1 MDDFNKLISN
11 VNEGD
16 YSTFYLL
23 SGPEPYFIDKFEFFI
38 TDKLINDQN
47 REFDYSVFYGKDVE
61 ISQIIESAKR
71 FPMISPYNLVI
82 VREAQNIKHSHDV
95 LANYVLNPQ
104 KNTILI
110 FCYKHKSFDKRSK
123 LYKAAN
129 KNGVVYE
136 SRELY
141 DSEIK
146 KWLGFEI
153 NRGKLNIDHNSIEIL
168 HNSIGNDLS
177 KIMKE
182 IEKLKIIL
190 SEGTLITP
198 ETIEKHVGFSKKFNN
213 FELYKALGD
222 RNFSKCFQISNYLF
236 NDSKSSTIIM
246 TLGGMHNFY
255 KRLMIYKSIENKS
268 DAPKIMGVNPF
279 FIKDYYYASKKY
291 TMKQISKILEYILE
305 ADLKSKGV
313 ANRVINQKN
322 ILQDLLIKILK

>member
-1 MDDFNKLISN
+1 
-11 VNEGD
+11 
-16 YSTFYLL
+16 
-23 SGPEPYFIDKFEFFI
+23 
-38 TDKLINDQN
+38 
-47 REFDYSVFYGKDVE
+47 
-61 ISQIIESAKR
+61 
-71 FPMISPYNLVI
+71 MISSHHLVI

-153 NRGKLNIDHNSIEIL
+153 KSSKLNIDHNSIEIL

-190 SEGTLITP
+190 SKGTLITP
-198 ETIEKHVGFSKKFNN
+198 EIIEKHVGFSKKFNN

-236 NDSKSSTIIM
+236 NDSKSSTII
-246 TLGGMHNFY
+246 
-255 KRLMIYKSIENKS
+255 IYKSIENKS

-322 ILQDLLIKILK
+322 ILQDLLIKILN